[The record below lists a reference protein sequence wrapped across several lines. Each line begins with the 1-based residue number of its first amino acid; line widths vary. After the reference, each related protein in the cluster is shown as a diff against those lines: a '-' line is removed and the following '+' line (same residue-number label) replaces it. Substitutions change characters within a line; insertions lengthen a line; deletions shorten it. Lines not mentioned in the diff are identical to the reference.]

1 MGLAFQFCRN
11 MQREEGTTQGLDMEG
26 NNYCDLMMNSSYEE
40 LPTYPQAYRLRL
52 YGYLDWTGLGCWS
65 ENSTVRRPKAYNSPT
80 DWMSQA
86 VWNYFLAKSDDASK

>member
-1 MGLAFQFCRN
+1 
-11 MQREEGTTQGLDMEG
+11 MQKEEGTTQGLDMEG

-40 LPTYPQAYRLRL
+40 LPIPMHIGWLRL
-52 YGYLDWTGLGCWS
+52 YGYLDWTGMLS

-86 VWNYFLAKSDDASK
+86 VWNYFLAKNDDASW